1 MLLFKR
7 FTLPFLLVLLVVS
20 TGFAKKKKSSKK
32 DDVVTI
38 TTPQGEIKL
47 ILFDET
53 PKHKE
58 NFLKLAKEG
67 FYDGT
72 TFHRIIENFMIQ
84 GGDPNSKNDSPNDDG
99 AGSNGY
105 LIPAEFNPALTHVR
119 GAVAAARTN
128 NPEKASSGCQFYIV
142 QNEMGTHFLDQNYT
156 VFGQT
161 ISGLEVVDAIAKQPK
176 DYRDRPL
183 TDVKMTVKVEEMK
196 KKKITELYGY
206 QYPGSEGKK
215 KEKKFKLKNKET
227 KAKLSE
233 DLKN

>member
-7 FTLPFLLVLLVVS
+7 LSLLFLVCLVVVS
-20 TGFAKKKKSSKK
+20 TGIAKGKKPSKK
-32 DDVVTI
+32 DDVVTV

-67 FYDGT
+67 FYNGT

-84 GGDPNSKNDSPNDDG
+84 GGDPNSKNESPNDDG
-99 AGSNGY
+99 MGSNGY
-105 LIPAEFNPALTHVR
+105 TIPAEFNPALTHVK
-119 GAVAAARTN
+119 GAVAAARTE
-128 NPEKASSGCQFYIV
+128 NPKKESSGCQFYIV
-142 QNEMGTHFLDQNYT
+142 QNELGTHFLDQNYT

-161 ISGLEVVDAIAKQPK
+161 IAGLEVIDAIAKQPK

-183 TDVKMTVKVEEMK
+183 ADVKMTVKVETMK
-196 KKKITELYGY
+196 KKDITKKYGY
-206 QYPGSEGKK
+206 VYPGSEEKVK
-215 KEKKFKLKNKET
+215 KEKKTET
-227 KAKLSE
+227 EEKTKVKS
-233 DLKN
+233 

>member
-7 FTLPFLLVLLVVS
+7 FSLPFFLCVLVFFSAV
-20 TGFAKKKKSSKK
+20 AKPKPSKK
-32 DDVVTI
+32 DKVVTI

-58 NFLKLAKEG
+58 NFLKLAEEG
-67 FYDGT
+67 FYNGT

-99 AGSNGY
+99 MGNNGY
-105 LIPAEFNPALTHVR
+105 MVPAEFRPELTHVK
-119 GAVAAARTN
+119 GALAAARTE

-142 QNEMGTHFLDQNYT
+142 QNELGTHFLDGNYT

-161 ISGLEVVDAIAKQPK
+161 IAGLDVVDAIAKQPK

-183 TDVKMTVKVEEMK
+183 ADVKMTVKVEEMK

-206 QYPGSEGKK
+206 QYPGTETKTT
-215 KEKKFKLKNKET
+215 EKKDKNKV
-227 KAKLSE
+227 KS
-233 DLKN
+233 

>member
-1 MLLFKR
+1 MSVFKR

-20 TGFAKKKKSSKK
+20 SAFAQKKKKPSKK

-47 ILFDET
+47 ILFDQT
-53 PKHKE
+53 PLHKA

-67 FYDGT
+67 YFNGT
-72 TFHRIIENFMIQ
+72 TFHRVIENFMIQ

-99 AGSNGY
+99 AGGPGY
-105 LIPAEFNPALTHVR
+105 TIPAEFNPELKHVK
-119 GAVAAARTN
+119 GAVAAARTE
-128 NPEKASSGCQFYIV
+128 NPKKESSGSQFYIV
-142 QNEMGTHFLDQNYT
+142 QNELGTHFLDGNYT

-183 TDVKMTVKVEEMK
+183 TDVKMTVKVETMK
-196 KKKITELYGY
+196 KKDITKKYGY
-206 QYPGSEGKK
+206 QYPEMAK
-215 KEKKFKLKNKET
+215 KEKKVKE
-227 KAKLSE
+227 AKVKEKVKS
-233 DLKN
+233 